1 MQFTMAE
8 LVDLL
13 FSLTGG
19 AEAPDR
25 AAEELAD
32 LEFTE
37 LGIDS
42 LALFNALHRIQHIYG
57 VELSPDIVIEL
68 ETPRDLF
75 NEVVRQLTI
84 AA

>member
-1 MQFTMAE
+1 MQFTMAK

-13 FSLTGG
+13 FSLTGE

-25 AAEELAD
+25 PAEELAD

-75 NEVVRQLTI
+75 HEVVRQHTI